1 MPTHPERT
9 ILSARQGVQWKCHRR
24 LPEKPG
30 AWNES
35 AASSMGGRIVANV
48 GSAPI
53 GVRSADA
60 CPYKSEKHA

>member
-1 MPTHPERT
+1 M
-9 ILSARQGVQWKCHRR
+9 K
-24 LPEKPG
+24 
-30 AWNES
+30 S
-35 AASSMGGRIVANV
+35 AASSMGGRMVVNV

>member
-1 MPTHPERT
+1 MPTRPERT
-9 ILSARQGVQWKCHRR
+9 ILSARQGVQWKCHR
-24 LPEKPG
+24 LGMK
-30 AWNES
+30 S
-35 AASSMGGRIVANV
+35 AASSMGGRMVVNV